1 MFAGIFSTLLIPE
14 TKRRTL
20 EDLAEDWDMG
30 DESITGAHHAP
41 KADNRS
47 SDEAAVN
54 EMKA

>member
-20 EDLAEDWDMG
+20 EDLAQDWDMG
-30 DESITGAHHAP
+30 DESITGAEHAR
-41 KADNRS
+41 KTDNRS